1 MIFEKSKVSSGKS
14 AEVDH
19 LILLEADHI
28 ITLQTDHP
36 ITLEVDHM
44 RKA

>member
-1 MIFEKSKVSSGKS
+1 MNNSFSIALTGKS
-14 AEVDH
+14 AQTDH

-36 ITLEVDHM
+36 ISLEVDHM